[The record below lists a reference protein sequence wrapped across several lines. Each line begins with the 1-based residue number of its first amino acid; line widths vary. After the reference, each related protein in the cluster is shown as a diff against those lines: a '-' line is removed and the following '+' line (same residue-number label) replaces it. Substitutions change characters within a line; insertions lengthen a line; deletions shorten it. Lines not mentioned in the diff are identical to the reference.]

1 MKSLLLP
8 ALTAIIALCGCQPS
22 APTSAAPG
30 AEKSPVSTSPAP
42 LGTSESPRDLVI
54 EAGDTMKFN
63 VTRIEASPGE
73 TLRLTLLNTGR
84 APKEAMGHNWVLLQ
98 PGTDLAAYANAAVRA
113 AKPEYIP
120 AELSASV
127 LAHTR
132 MLGGGSKDSVVFTV
146 PADSTPGTEFPF
158 LCTFPAHFQLG
169 MKGVLVVR

>member
-1 MKSLLLP
+1 MKSGLLP
-8 ALTAIIALCGCQPS
+8 SLMAIFALCGCQPS
-22 APTSAAPG
+22 DPTSPAPE
-30 AEKSPVSTSPAP
+30 AKNRPASTSPAP
-42 LGTSESPRDLVI
+42 LGTSEAPRELVI

-84 APKEAMGHNWVLLQ
+84 APKEAMGHNLVLLQ

-132 MLGGGSKDSVVFTV
+132 MLGGGSKDSVVFAI

-169 MKGVLVVR
+169 MKGALVVR